1 MVFDSPEEHGYKLR
15 FRDVESHRQAML
27 QPGWKYFLN
36 YETDWM
42 NRDEIVDSTYRSAL
56 ALNRVKMERGLITRQ
71 TYDQVEKRILFSLD
85 VVDKIDAA
93 MKMGVCGAGKIDRGA
108 AHRRGE
114 EHQHHRRKEGAGV
127 AHGHAANELLQY
139 HKDAEPK
146 DERHLKEDTESRR
159 HPERRKVGGPR
170 RLSGRGG

>member
-1 MVFDSPEEHGYKLR
+1 FDSPEEHGYKLR

-42 NRDEIVDSTYRSAL
+42 NRDEIVDSTYRGAL
-56 ALNRVKMERGLITRQ
+56 ALNRVKMERGLIARQ

-93 MKMGVCGAGKIDRGA
+93 MKMGVIDRA
-108 AHRRGE
+108 KRIGE
-114 EHQHHRRKEGAGV
+114 LRIDMEKNISTIGEKKELEWPTAMLRM
-127 AHGHAANELLQY
+127 NFFNII
-139 HKDAEPK
+139 
-146 DERHLKEDTESRR
+146 RT
-159 HPERRKVGGPR
+159 
-170 RLSGRGG
+170 LSQR